1 MIPIRDTSPTKSTPI
16 VTYSL
21 IAANI
26 LIFSY
31 SMLLPEPE
39 LRQFIQTYA
48 IIPRQIGQG
57 MALSSIF
64 TSMFLHG
71 SLGHL
76 ISNMLFLNIFGDNLE
91 DHLGHIKYL
100 LFYLISGLGG
110 ALLQLVFN
118 LNSTVPNLG
127 ASGAIAGLMGA
138 YLVLFPYHEI
148 ETLFF
153 WGFFVRMVK
162 VPAAVMLIYW
172 ILAQFLS
179 GLGQL
184 GLTGAEGGI
193 AYLAHVGGFLTGYL
207 LIQLFGSKQNQNT
220 LATQA

>member
-1 MIPIRDTSPTKSTPI
+1 MIPIRDTSPTKSTP
-16 VTYSL
+16 VATYGL

-26 LIFSY
+26 IIFVY
-31 SMLLPEPE
+31 SMLLPDPE
-39 LRQFIQTYA
+39 LKEFIQTYS

-57 MALSSIF
+57 MALFSIF

-100 LFYLISGLGG
+100 LFYFVSGLGG
-110 ALLQLVFN
+110 ALLQLAFS
-118 LNSTVPNLG
+118 LNSTIPNLG

-138 YLVLFPYHEI
+138 YLVLFPYHKI
-148 ETLFF
+148 ETLFI
-153 WGFFVRMVK
+153 WGFFVQVIK
-162 VPAAVMLIYW
+162 VPAALMLIYW
-172 ILAQFLS
+172 ILAQFLG

-184 GLTGAEGGI
+184 AIAGGGGI
-193 AYLAHVGGFLTGYL
+193 AYLAHVGGFFTGFV
-207 LIQLFGSKQNQNT
+207 LIKLFESRQKQKLT
-220 LATQA
+220 LAAV